1 MNLAHSSA
9 SDPIDQS
16 SQTLPEQQKLKC
28 LMPHSILKDS
38 SSKQL
43 ESRRSR
49 RLTDGN
55 GNLSSTNISTCTR
68 VSFDQPTI
76 PTGSFGP
83 STFNR
88 LAAIEDNNL
97 QKTSNL
103 RQRRTSLPVSSNAF
117 VVSKAALQNNLV
129 EARGLVAEMLA
140 NKDLPPTVI
149 SGLKA
154 VATLLNPQPPS
165 INLHFDFGLPMVVEN
180 PYSGEQLV
188 VAAHKLSTEMNK
200 SFS

>member
-1 MNLAHSSA
+1 MVLICIRNSNWKFL
-9 SDPIDQS
+9 Q
-16 SQTLPEQQKLKC
+16 
-28 LMPHSILKDS
+28 
-38 SSKQL
+38 

>member
-1 MNLAHSSA
+1 
-9 SDPIDQS
+9 
-16 SQTLPEQQKLKC
+16 
-28 LMPHSILKDS
+28 MPHSILKDS

-43 ESRRSR
+43 ETHRSR
-49 RLTDGN
+49 RLTDGS
-55 GNLSSTNISTCTR
+55 GNLSPTNISTCTR

-76 PTGSFGP
+76 PTGSVG
-83 STFNR
+83 SSAFNR
-88 LAAIEDNNL
+88 LAAIGDSDL
-97 QKTSNL
+97 GKTSTL
-103 RQRRTSLPVSSNAF
+103 RQRRTSLPVTPNAF
-117 VVSKAALQNNLV
+117 AASRAALQSNLT

-140 NKDLPPTVI
+140 NKDLPPMII

-180 PYSGEQLV
+180 PYSGEQIV
-188 VAAHKLSTEMNK
+188 VAAV